1 MWATG
6 ELLNPGEV
14 LQPEYADRLARSM
27 TQDETITIATPA
39 ELAQG
44 KVTSQDEQVTW
55 TWTASGVTDFAL
67 GLSDHYVW
75 DAASAVAD
83 PATGRR
89 VSVQGAY
96 PESASADM
104 ASIAQDQRDVID
116 FGSTQWPGIPWPY
129 PKSTVFVGGADEEY
143 PMMAND
149 TAGPPLPGLPVT
161 PKFVAAHEL
170 LHSYFPFLMG
180 VNEQRYPILDEGWTT
195 AFEYLFNAQ
204 DLQPGLEDALFAAIR
219 AANITPAWSGVEIPA
234 ITAADS
240 LRGLAASENA
250 YGKASMAYL
259 ALRSLLGDDAF
270 KAGLQGF
277 IERWQGKHPLP
288 WDMFNTFEDVT
299 GEDLTWFW
307 QNWFYSDGYVDLG
320 IAGVTGSDGSY
331 AVEVENTGGFAVPFA
346 VQATYADGSTA
357 AVSQDP
363 SVWKDSPNRL
373 TIPLE
378 SHAEPMQVVVSAGLF
393 GDAVP
398 TDNTWTS
405 PNAPPPSAAP
415 SSAAPSSAP

>member
-1 MWATG
+1 M
-6 ELLNPGEV
+6 
-14 LQPEYADRLARSM
+14 
-27 TQDETITIATPA
+27 
-39 ELAQG
+39 
-44 KVTSQDEQVTW
+44 
-55 TWTASGVTDFAL
+55 
-67 GLSDHYVW
+67 
-75 DAASAVAD
+75 AD

-104 ASIAQDQRDVID
+104 ASIAQDQRDVIE

-288 WDMFNTFEDVT
+288 VGHVQHVRGRHGRGPDLVLAELVLLGRLRGPGDRGSHRVRWQLRGG
-299 GEDLTWFW
+299 GEEHGRVRGPLRRPGDLRRR
-307 QNWFYSDGYVDLG
+307 QHGSGQPGPGRLEGLAGRSDHPARESRGADAGGGLG
-320 IAGVTGSDGSY
+320 GPLRRCRADRQHLDQPERAA
-331 AVEVENTGGFAVPFA
+331 AVGG
-346 VQATYADGSTA
+346 ATVGGAIVRPLGRSRPSGGSTRSRVA
-357 AVSQDP
+357 CSKAY
-363 SVWKDSPNRL
+363 
-373 TIPLE
+373 
-378 SHAEPMQVVVSAGLF
+378 AY
-393 GDAVP
+393 
-398 TDNTWTS
+398 
-405 PNAPPPSAAP
+405 P
-415 SSAAPSSAP
+415 SSWRVGARLGR